1 MASYPERQASRSLS
15 QQLLYIDLV
24 DLPSV
29 QELGCCQPA
38 DSLRRLSFLWEATAS
53 DPYPVV
59 VAVLAGGQAD
69 SRGLRTGDHI
79 VAVNGLALRLHGP
92 TAGSAGTSVLLR
104 GGAVTLTV
112 ERSSCSHWQCG
123 RPGPAWTVPYMPL
136 YQPVAAEVAARLLR
150 PAYMEHERH
159 TRTAEDDDGAKR
171 RPRGKRRPS
180 QAARRRFTE
189 RQRILEEQTSSSERT
204 ETTTTSSEAW
214 SEAG

>member
-1 MASYPERQASRSLS
+1 MASYLERQASTLW
-15 QQLLYIDLV
+15 QQQLYIDLV

-180 QAARRRFTE
+180 QAAR
-189 RQRILEEQTSSSERT
+189 
-204 ETTTTSSEAW
+204 
-214 SEAG
+214 